1 MAASLK
7 LVLPLPP
14 SVNHQ
19 YVTVG
24 DRRVLSKEAQAFKR
38 NVKKL
43 IERARMDF
51 VISAETEAALEKALL
66 GVYLVFYFETP
77 FKRDLDGGLKIAL
90 DAVCG
95 ALGLDDRAIVD
106 LHLTKQIDPL
116 HPRLECEIEPIE
128 EWTFDQAYV
137 YLGDPPGAEKPEE

>member
-1 MAASLK
+1 MTVALK
-7 LVLPLPP
+7 LTLPLPP

-51 VISAETEAALEKALL
+51 AISAEAEAALKQSLL

-90 DAVCG
+90 DAACG
-95 ALGLDDRAIVD
+95 ALGLDDRTIVD

-116 HPRLECEIEPIE
+116 HPRLEFEIEAIE

-137 YLGDPPGAEKPEE
+137 YLGDPPQPSDREE